1 MMRVDMTA
9 KEYLRRVR
17 HLDSTISAKLEQIE
31 TLHAQVTK
39 TTSVLSDM
47 PRSGGEQDRLA
58 KTIAKIVDLKK
69 KLRDEIEEYI
79 ELKEEAIELIDSMSD
94 GRHRL
99 VLTYRYINGKT
110 WEEIAVEMHYTYK
123 WVHVLHGQALA
134 DFENVL
140 RMRKST

>member
-1 MMRVDMTA
+1 MMGVDMTA

-69 KLRDEIEEYI
+69 RLRDEIEEYI
-79 ELKEEAIELIDSMSD
+79 ELKEEAIKLIDSMSD

-99 VLTYRYINGKT
+99 VLTYRYIRKNVGRNSRGN
-110 WEEIAVEMHYTYK
+110 A
-123 WVHVLHGQALA
+123 LHIQMGARA
-134 DFENVL
+134 SWTSPSRF
-140 RMRKST
+140 